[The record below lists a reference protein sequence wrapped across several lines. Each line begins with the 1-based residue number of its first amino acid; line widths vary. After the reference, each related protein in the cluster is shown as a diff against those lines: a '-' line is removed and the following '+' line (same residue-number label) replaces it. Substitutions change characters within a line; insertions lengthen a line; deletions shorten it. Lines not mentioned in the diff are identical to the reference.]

1 MLQLPETPRAKSLAS
16 VETAYESCRQV
27 TSDFAKSFYL
37 STMLMPV
44 EKRQAI
50 WAIYVW
56 CRRTDEIVD
65 SDAAAKLDSKT
76 IGEDLDQWEERLE
89 DLFLGKAK
97 DDFDVALLHTLEQF
111 PDLDI
116 QPFRDQIEGQRMDL
130 YRNRY
135 ETFEELDLYCYR
147 VAGTV
152 GLMSTVVMGVDS
164 GRQKAPWESD
174 RPYMPIKEAVA
185 LGLANQ
191 LTNILRDVGEDAR
204 RGRIY
209 LPLEDLR
216 RFNYSEQDL
225 FNGVVDERWQKLMQF
240 QIDRARRYFVEADRG
255 IRFLHEDARW
265 PVWAASMTYSW
276 ILKSIERNNYDVFS
290 RRAYVSTKRKLLA
303 LPVALMRARVL

>member
-1 MLQLPETPRAKSLAS
+1 MLQLPESPRVKSLAS
-16 VETAYESCRQV
+16 IETAYASCRQV
-27 TSDFAKSFYL
+27 TADFAKSFYL
-37 STMLMPV
+37 ATMLMPV

-65 SDAAAKLDSKT
+65 SEAASKRDAQALGD
-76 IGEDLDQWEERLE
+76 DLDQWEERLE
-89 DLFLGKAK
+89 RLFQGKAE
-97 DDFDVALLHTLEQF
+97 DDFDVALVHTLESF

-135 ETFEELDLYCYR
+135 ETFEELELYCYR

-152 GLMSTVVMGVDS
+152 GLMSTVVMGVDTPK
-164 GRQKAPWESD
+164 QKAPWADEH
-174 RPYMPIKEAVA
+174 PYMPIKEAVA

-216 RFNYSEQDL
+216 RFGYSEQDL
-225 FNGVVDERWQKLMQF
+225 LKGVIDERWKKLMQF
-240 QIDRARRYFVEADRG
+240 QIDRARRYFTEADRG
-255 IRFLHEDARW
+255 ISFLHEDARL
-265 PVWAASMTYSW
+265 PVWSASITYSW
-276 ILKSIERNNYDVFS
+276 ILKSIEQNNYDVFS
-290 RRAYVSTKRKLLA
+290 RRAYVSTRRKLLA
-303 LPVALMRARVL
+303 LPVAFMRAKVL

>member
-97 DDFDVALLHTLEQF
+97 DDFDVALLHTLEHF

-135 ETFEELDLYCYR
+135 ETFEELDLYWEWI
-147 VAGTV
+147 AG
-152 GLMSTVVMGVDS
+152 
-164 GRQKAPWESD
+164 GRRLPGRAIAPICPSKKPSPWVW
-174 RPYMPIKEAVA
+174 PI
-185 LGLANQ
+185 N
-191 LTNILRDVGEDAR
+191 
-204 RGRIY
+204 
-209 LPLEDLR
+209 
-216 RFNYSEQDL
+216 
-225 FNGVVDERWQKLMQF
+225 
-240 QIDRARRYFVEADRG
+240 
-255 IRFLHEDARW
+255 
-265 PVWAASMTYSW
+265 
-276 ILKSIERNNYDVFS
+276 
-290 RRAYVSTKRKLLA
+290 
-303 LPVALMRARVL
+303 

>member
-1 MLQLPETPRAKSLAS
+1 
-16 VETAYESCRQV
+16 
-27 TSDFAKSFYL
+27 
-37 STMLMPV
+37 
-44 EKRQAI
+44 
-50 WAIYVW
+50 
-56 CRRTDEIVD
+56 
-65 SDAAAKLDSKT
+65 
-76 IGEDLDQWEERLE
+76 
-89 DLFLGKAK
+89 
-97 DDFDVALLHTLEQF
+97 
-111 PDLDI
+111 
-116 QPFRDQIEGQRMDL
+116 
-130 YRNRY
+130 
-135 ETFEELDLYCYR
+135 
-147 VAGTV
+147 
-152 GLMSTVVMGVDS
+152 
-164 GRQKAPWESD
+164 
-174 RPYMPIKEAVA
+174 MPIKEAVA